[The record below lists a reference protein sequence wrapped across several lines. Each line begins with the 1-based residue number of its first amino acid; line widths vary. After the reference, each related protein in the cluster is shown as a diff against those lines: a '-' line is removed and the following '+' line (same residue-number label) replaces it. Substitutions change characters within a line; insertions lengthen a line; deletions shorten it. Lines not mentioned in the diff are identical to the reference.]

1 MVENYRDRMKSIT
14 YVDTFDILI
23 SRSDQMHDTTMPTP
37 YTAEEDRA
45 SRLVEAISFSHF
57 VHQVF
62 IPAYILS
69 PANPGT
75 ISTAHEDGKAA

>member
-14 YVDTFDILI
+14 YVDTFNILI

-45 SRLVEAISFSHF
+45 SRLVEAIGSFLSCSLAFHPCL
-57 VHQVF
+57 HF
-62 IPAYILS
+62 IPTNS
-69 PANPGT
+69 GT
-75 ISTAHEDGKAA
+75 ISMAHEDGRA